1 MPLAYT
7 SFVPPNGN
15 VAPAIHGANFNAPFT
30 TTATFS
36 GGNCAA
42 GEYRQYV
49 KGTFKVDGSVLD
61 HVLCGQV
68 HMSADVFLEDGCP
81 NGSCTAYGHRSC
93 PQHPYDQFLPQR
105 ATGCDFSMSDA
116 PGFSSVTRGKTYSLD
131 LTFQGKLIDTSRGGA
146 VLVTQNWTTTGS
158 QLVAETT
165 ASQAPVGLAATDKIV
180 GAHHRKN
187 VESGAAELHILVARP
202 AGLPPLDVSGVTLA
216 LFDAAGHSIKPPPA
230 PPSVYEV
237 GSRQR
242 STVSI
247 VYTLAAGTAPP
258 TVAQLAINKGLV
270 TVNVNAR

>member
-15 VAPAIHGANFNAPFT
+15 VPPAAHGADFNAPFT
-30 TTATFS
+30 ATATFS
-36 GGNCAA
+36 GGNCAV

-81 NGSCTAYGHRSC
+81 NGSCTAYGHRTC

-116 PGFSSVTRGKTYSLD
+116 PGFSNVTRGKTYSLD
-131 LTFQGKLIDTSRGGA
+131 LAFQGKLIDTSRGGA
-146 VLVTQNWTTTGS
+146 VLVSKDWTTTGS

-165 ASQAPVGLAATDKIV
+165 ASQPPVSLAANDKIV
-180 GAHHRKN
+180 GAHHKQN
-187 VESGAAELHILVARP
+187 VESGAMELHIVVARP
-202 AGLPPLDVSGVTLA
+202 AGLPPLDVSGMTLS
-216 LFDAAGHSIKPPPA
+216 LTDAAGHSIKPPSA

-237 GSRQR
+237 GSKRR

-247 VYTLAAGTAPP
+247 VYTLAAGAAPP
-258 TVAQLAINKGLV
+258 ARAQLAINNGLV
-270 TVNVNAR
+270 TITVSPR